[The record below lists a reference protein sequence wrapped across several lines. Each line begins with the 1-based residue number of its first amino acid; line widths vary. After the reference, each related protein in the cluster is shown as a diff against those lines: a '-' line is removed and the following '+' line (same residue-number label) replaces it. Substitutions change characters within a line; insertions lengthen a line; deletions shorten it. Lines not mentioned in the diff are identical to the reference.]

1 MMEFKKKYNMM
12 LNSLRTQKS
21 VYEVTEK
28 CIANVEAEN
37 EDDGYSVNAK
47 SVLGFYSLDLH
58 KPVTITINDE
68 NDAKKIEKA
77 LAESNIKYTV
87 VA

>member
-1 MMEFKKKYNMM
+1 MEFKKKYNMM
-12 LNSLRTQKS
+12 LTSLRVQKV
-21 VYEVTEK
+21 VYEASERCSADVK
-28 CIANVEAEN
+28 AEN
-37 EDDGYSVNAK
+37 ESDGYSVNAK

-68 NDAKKIEKA
+68 NDAKLLEKA
-77 LAESNIKYTV
+77 LENKNVRYTV

>member
-1 MMEFKKKYNMM
+1 MEFKKKYNVM

-21 VYEVTEK
+21 VYEVTER

-37 EDDGYSVNAK
+37 EEDGYSVNAK
-47 SVLGFYSLDLH
+47 SVLGFYSLDLN

-68 NDAKKIEKA
+68 NDAKLIEKA
-77 LAESNIKYTV
+77 LEKSKIRYTG

>member
-1 MMEFKKKYNMM
+1 MEFKKKYNVM
-12 LNSLRTQKS
+12 LNSLRTQMS

-28 CIANVEAEN
+28 CSANVEAEN
-37 EDDGYSVNAK
+37 DADGYSVNAK

-58 KPVTITINDE
+58 KPVTLTINDE
-68 NDAKKIEKA
+68 NDAKLIEKA
-77 LAESNIKYTV
+77 LLREKIPYTV

>member
-1 MMEFKKKYNMM
+1 MEFKKKYNMM
-12 LNSLRTQKS
+12 LTSLRVQKV
-21 VYEVTEK
+21 VYETSEK
-28 CIANVEAEN
+28 CVADVEAEN
-37 EDDGYSVNAK
+37 ESDGYSVNAK

-68 NDAKKIEKA
+68 NDARLLEKA
-77 LAESNIKYTV
+77 LEKQNIRYSV

>member
-1 MMEFKKKYNMM
+1 MEFKKKYNVM
-12 LNSLRTQKS
+12 LNSLSAQMS
-21 VYEVTEK
+21 VYEVTER
-28 CIANVEAEN
+28 CVANVEAEN
-37 EDDGYSVNAK
+37 ESDGYSVNAK

-68 NDAKKIEKA
+68 NDAKLIEKA
-77 LAESNIKYTV
+77 LVKRNIRYTV

>member
-1 MMEFKKKYNMM
+1 MEFKKKYNMM
-12 LNSLRTQKS
+12 LNSLSVQMS

-28 CIANVEAEN
+28 CTANVEAEN
-37 EDDGYSVNAK
+37 ESDGYSVNAK

-68 NDAKKIEKA
+68 NDAKLIEKA
-77 LAESNIKYTV
+77 LNKKNISYTV